1 MLRSAGASLVILA
14 TALSACSDGSTTDPS
29 SPIEGVSEAAIAAAI
44 GEIGDVE
51 SVISLDG
58 GTGEFPEGIA
68 VDRRG
73 NVYFTFSPLAQ
84 VVRLTPDG
92 QTSVYATLAPS
103 LPSGAPGALG
113 LATTADGRVLAA
125 LASFDPATHGVYSID
140 RRGTATRIDG
150 TADIAF
156 PNGLALDRRGTLYI
170 TDSVTGAIW
179 RVVPGGAAEP
189 WIQDPLLEGTGAFGL
204 GIPLGVNGIAIR
216 QGSIYVTNV
225 EDPAILEIPVLRDGS
240 AGTPRVI
247 VSGMDLLG
255 LDGLQLDVH
264 GRLYA
269 AVNVQNRIIRIDPGT
284 GEITDLATEGLDFPA
299 SLAFGTSRGFQ
310 KNLYITNFAFI
321 DIPGV
326 SDPVGPGIA
335 RLEVGVPGQPLP

>member
-1 MLRSAGASLVILA
+1 MRSAPAAPLILLIA
-14 TALSACSDGSTTDPS
+14 ALAACSDDATTDPLG
-29 SPIEGVSEAAIAAAI
+29 PTDTADRAATQAAI

-51 SVISLDG
+51 AVLSLDAAA
-58 GTGEFPEGIA
+58 GELPEGIA

-73 NVYFTFSPLAQ
+73 NVYFTLAPLAR
-84 VVRLTPDG
+84 VVRMTPEG
-92 QTSVYATLAPS
+92 ETSVYATLDPAFPT
-103 LPSGAPGALG
+103 GAPGALG
-113 LATTADGRVLAA
+113 VATTASGEVLAA

-140 RRGTATRIDG
+140 GDGTATRIDG

-179 RVVPGGAAEP
+179 RVLPGGTAEP

-225 EDPAILEIPVLRDGS
+225 EDPAILEIPVEHDGS
-240 AGTPRVI
+240 AGALRVI
-247 VSGMDLLG
+247 TSGMALLG
-255 LDGLQLDVH
+255 LDGLEIDVH

-269 AVNVQNRIIRIDPGT
+269 AVNIQNRIIRVDPRT
-284 GEITDLATEGLDFPA
+284 GAITDLASDGVDFPA
-299 SLAFGTSRGFQ
+299 ALAFGTSRGLQ
-310 KNLYITNFAFI
+310 KTVFITNFAFV
-321 DIPGV
+321 DVPGDA
-326 SDPVGPGIA
+326 DPAGPGIA
-335 RLEVGVPGQPLP
+335 RLHVGVPGQPLP